1 MKIAQ
6 WNSTFVTGD
15 KKVDTQHQQLFDMVN
30 EIHDSIMANHGRE
43 VLVPV
48 LKRLAKYTVEHFATE
63 EALMQRTNYPG
74 YAAHKAQHDEL
85 TAKAVEIIQGYESGK
100 ITLPMT
106 LSRFLTDWLRNH
118 IKKSDLE
125 MIKHV
130 QKAGVSA

>member
-1 MKIAQ
+1 M
-6 WNSTFVTGD
+6 
-15 KKVDTQHQQLFDMVN
+15 
-30 EIHDSIMANHGRE
+30 
-43 VLVPV
+43 
-48 LKRLAKYTVEHFATE
+48 RLLLALSAA
-63 EALMQRTNYPG
+63 ALMALASP
-74 YAAHKAQHDEL
+74 AQAIEKIPPE
-85 TAKAVEIIQGYESGK
+85 AKAVEIIQGYESGK

>member
-6 WNSTFVTGD
+6 WNSSFETGD
-15 KKVDTQHQQLFDMVN
+15 KKVDAQHQQLFDMVN
-30 EIHDSIMANHGRE
+30 ELHDAIMAEHGKE
-43 VLVPV
+43 AVIGT

-63 EALMQRTNYPG
+63 EALMQRAGYPG
-74 YAAHKAQHDEL
+74 YPEHKQQHDEL

-106 LSRFLTDWLRNH
+106 LSRFLTDWLRTH

-125 MIKHV
+125 MIRYM
-130 QKAGVSA
+130 QKAGQAA